1 MPRSVWLEQGG
12 LVTDRGQVSM
22 NSGMDYQPHF
32 LHSLSLDRLPPRGH
46 RSNRKEFQ
54 TFCQADPFDQAMV
67 PGG

>member
-1 MPRSVWLEQGG
+1 
-12 LVTDRGQVSM
+12 M
-22 NSGMDYQPHF
+22 NSEMDYQPHF
-32 LHSLSLDRLPPRGH
+32 LHSLSLDRLPSRGH